1 MVTSSPERRSQ
12 RIPGSPLN
20 WIQCLSIS
28 AILLSLFSSG
38 CSSAMPGS
46 GASAT
51 PSVAG
56 PLVASPSA
64 VSFGGATP
72 VGKAISSTVTLT
84 NRSTA
89 TLSIQTVQ
97 MSSPA
102 FSLQG
107 WTGPVTLLPGHNT
120 QVVLLFTPPSEGNF
134 SGKLSI
140 ASEVKLPTTGPPTIS
155 SENGVLTTATVALS
169 GVAAATPGTPQISI
183 TPGSIQLKSGQS
195 EQYAA
200 SVTGMTNPAVTWSAA
215 LGVISY
221 GGLYTAPPV
230 KSATADTITATSVS
244 SPSTHTT
251 ASVTIQPA
259 ALPAP
264 APPAPGGVTVNV
276 SPASPSVQSGQ
287 AQQFTAAVSGATN
300 TAVTWTAAHGTITS
314 SGLYTAPTVQ
324 SASTDTVSATSV
336 ASASTIAIIQVKVTA
351 APASPTAPAPTP
363 APVPAPTTPVAGAIY
378 ISPSGADSNAG
389 TQSAPFRTFT
399 KVMATLSANC
409 PGASGC
415 TVYLEDGTYQPGTA
429 NWILEYQLRQRWEC
443 AKRHCQCP
451 DHHSSVD

>member
-140 ASEVKLPTTGPPTIS
+140 ASEVKLPDHRS
-155 SENGVLTTATVALS
+155 SHHQQRKWGSDDGYRSPLRS
-169 GVAAATPGTPQISI
+169 GRRHSR
-183 TPGSIQLKSGQS
+183 
-195 EQYAA
+195 
-200 SVTGMTNPAVTWSAA
+200 
-215 LGVISY
+215 
-221 GGLYTAPPV
+221 
-230 KSATADTITATSVS
+230 
-244 SPSTHTT
+244 H
-251 ASVTIQPA
+251 
-259 ALPAP
+259 
-264 APPAPGGVTVNV
+264 
-276 SPASPSVQSGQ
+276 
-287 AQQFTAAVSGATN
+287 
-300 TAVTWTAAHGTITS
+300 
-314 SGLYTAPTVQ
+314 
-324 SASTDTVSATSV
+324 
-336 ASASTIAIIQVKVTA
+336 
-351 APASPTAPAPTP
+351 
-363 APVPAPTTPVAGAIY
+363 
-378 ISPSGADSNAG
+378 
-389 TQSAPFRTFT
+389 
-399 KVMATLSANC
+399 SANQHHARQYSAEVRPIRTIRRLGDRDDESRC
-409 PGASGC
+409 DLERGVGCHLLWGTLYRTSGEKC
-415 TVYLEDGTYQPGTA
+415 
-429 NWILEYQLRQRWEC
+429 
-443 AKRHCQCP
+443 HCGHDYC
-451 DHHSSVD
+451 H